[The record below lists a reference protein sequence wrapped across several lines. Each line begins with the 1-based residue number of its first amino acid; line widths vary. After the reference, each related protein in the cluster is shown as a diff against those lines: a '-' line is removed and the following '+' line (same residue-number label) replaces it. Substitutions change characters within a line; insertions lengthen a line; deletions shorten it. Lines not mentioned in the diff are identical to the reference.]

1 MQLNHLQESAGQQTV
16 FLVGMAEP
24 PVVAAKKKRQRKSPN
39 PKKRGTVIQKK
50 QKQKQKGPV
59 WTAPDA
65 TDGKTGHPGLD
76 AQLSKPFVAS
86 VFIDAESGCFRF
98 PVEGRE
104 HPHTLGGLHVR
115 MRQKFFKNKE
125 LPVRPP
131 AKEPRRLASSK
142 VDGTRADRALE
153 KAIKTGQA
161 PPATSKY
168 AAAVWKYWA
177 DNGHRPVLAQ
187 LPVVLPKQNIATA
200 GDYFTV
206 HTDPVTGEQ
215 RLHLWEL
222 KTGWPYVYKNVA
234 EAGVMSAPLDHVWM
248 TTWNRWQLQVLITQ
262 MAYERELGLVIDGG
276 AHVLHAWLERPFG
289 LSGYECRVNAITP
302 EELNP
307 PNWTTT
313 VNRDAIYNAI

>member
-1 MQLNHLQESAGQQTV
+1 MSRRRS
-16 FLVGMAEP
+16 MADST
-24 PVVAAKKKRQRKSPN
+24 KKKRQRKSPN
-39 PKKRGTVIQKK
+39 PKKNGTVVQKK
-50 QKQKQKGPV
+50 KPRSSLKKQIGPV
-59 WTAPDA
+59 WTTPDA
-65 TDGKTGHPGLD
+65 LVAEGRGKTGHPGLD
-76 AQLSKPFVAS
+76 AQIAKPFLAS
-86 VFIDAESGCFRF
+86 IFIDQQTGCFRF
-98 PVEGRE
+98 PVEGQE

-131 AKEPRRLASSK
+131 SKGKEPRRLASSK
-142 VDGTRADRALE
+142 VEGSRADRALE
-153 KAIKTGQA
+153 KAIKTGKA

-168 AAAVWKYWA
+168 AAAVWKYWEET
-177 DNGHRPVLAQ
+177 GHRPVLAQ
-187 LPVVLPKQNIATA
+187 LPVVLPRQNIATA

-206 HTDPVTGEQ
+206 HTDAVTGET

-276 AHVLHAWLERPFG
+276 SHVLHAWLERPFG
-289 LSGYECRVNAITP
+289 LSGYECRVKAIEP
-302 EELNP
+302 AELDP

-313 VNRDAIYNAI
+313 VNRDAIYSAI